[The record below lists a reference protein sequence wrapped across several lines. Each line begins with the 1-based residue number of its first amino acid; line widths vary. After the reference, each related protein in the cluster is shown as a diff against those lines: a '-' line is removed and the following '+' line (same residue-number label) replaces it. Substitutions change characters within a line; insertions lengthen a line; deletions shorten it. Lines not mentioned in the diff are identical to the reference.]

1 LTEADVRATYTRLY
15 ADAQGI
21 SRFEDL
27 ELDLIPGFAMPPAEP
42 LHLARFAPAER
53 CYWLGAPADWKGDA
67 AHPTP
72 RRQILVTIQGEYEVS
87 AGDGTKRRFPV
98 GSVVLVED
106 TTGSGHSTRITSAND
121 ALVFAVGLPPDDTA

>member
-1 LTEADVRATYTRLY
+1 MIDIRPLTEREDLKAVVRLQR
-15 ADAQGI
+15 QIWG
-21 SRFEDL
+21 FEDV
-27 ELDLIPGFAMPPAEP
+27 DLIPGFAMPPAEP

-72 RRQILVTIQGEYEVS
+72 RRQILVTVQGEYEVS

-98 GSVVLVED
+98 GSVC
-106 TTGSGHSTRITSAND
+106 TS
-121 ALVFAVGLPPDDTA
+121 LPLESNTWRRMSPKMWRFLR

>member
-1 LTEADVRATYTRLY
+1 MRATYTRLY
-15 ADAQGI
+15 ADDQGI

-27 ELDLIPGFAMPPAEP
+27 GVDLIPGFATPPADP
-42 LHLARFAPAER
+42 LHLARFVPAER
-53 CYWLGAPADWKGDA
+53 CYWLGAPTDWKGDA

-72 RRQILVTIQGEYEVS
+72 RRQILVTVQGEYEVT

-106 TTGSGHSTRITSAND
+106 TTGSGHSTKITSTGD
-121 ALVFAVGLPPDDTA
+121 ALVFAVGLPPTDGG